1 MTAKE
6 LNDLSIKDSVFIF
19 LRHELMK
26 HGYRIMD
33 WNIPYHMRVQTEN
46 CTNVCNIY
54 LRDTDIK
61 ITTISPMS
69 EVSEKLESK
78 DHMFS
83 YVTYFDYACVSD
95 TIDIIL
101 ITLEDYINYR

>member
-6 LNDLSIKDSVFIF
+6 LNDLSVKDNVFIF
-19 LRHELMK
+19 LRHELIK

-33 WNIPYHMRVQTEN
+33 WNIPYHMRVQTDN

-54 LRDTDIK
+54 LRDSDIK
-61 ITTISPMS
+61 VTTVSPISG
-69 EVSEKLESK
+69 VSEELENK
-78 DHMFS
+78 DHMFN
-83 YVTYFDYACVSD
+83 YATYFGYVDVQD

-101 ITLEDYINYR
+101 TALENYINYR